1 MGSACRFI
9 ELDEPSAFARVRE
22 CAGPVLIYVTPLG
35 SGDCQEVARS
45 LEALVHRYPER
56 VFYGHLALEKAPAFA
71 RAYGI
76 TPAPT
81 LLLIR
86 GGRVLHRLVGVTCL
100 DPVAPALCALI
111 ERSRE
116 GA

>member
-1 MGSACRFI
+1 MASACRYI
-9 ELDEPSAFARVRE
+9 ELDEAAAFARVRE
-22 CAGPVLIYVTPLG
+22 CAGPVLIYVTSPG
-35 SGDCQEVARS
+35 PEAWEDVATA
-45 LEALVHRYPER
+45 LEGLARRCPER
-56 VFYGHLALEKAPAFA
+56 VFCGHLDRGKAPAFA

-100 DPVAPALCALI
+100 DPIAPALCALI